1 MANETIAVP
10 EDILEHH
17 VIAAFRKVGASEA
30 SLQAA
35 TRAMM
40 HASRV
45 GVDSHGV
52 RLTTHYCQ
60 MLEGGRL
67 NKNPQLSIEQK
78 GASSATV
85 DGDDG
90 LGHYAAYRAME
101 VACDLARETGIAGV
115 GVRRSSH
122 LGAAGAYA
130 LAGAERGFIGFATT
144 NTDSMVPLFGGARA
158 FHGTNP
164 LAFAAPL
171 AGQKPWLLD
180 MATSSIPMN
189 RVFLYRSLDK
199 ELPYGVAA
207 DKSGVP
213 TTNPHEAEMVMPL
226 GGAEYGYKGAAL
238 AGVATLLSSVLMGTT
253 LDPDFIPMVGSTDI
267 STPRNMG
274 HFVFA
279 ISPDHFAGRAVFEL
293 GMASYIESLRN
304 GPARDGEELM
314 APGDRE
320 WREAERR
327 GRDGIPVDPDT
338 ARFLGLNS

>member
-1 MANETIAVP
+1 MVTDTLAVP
-10 EDILEHH
+10 AHELEQH
-17 VIAAFRKVGASEA
+17 VLAAFRAVGTSEP
-30 SLQAA
+30 SMLAA

-40 HASRV
+40 GASLM

-52 RLTTHYCQ
+52 RLTAHYCT

-67 NKNPQLSIEQK
+67 NKTPTLSVEQT
-78 GASSATV
+78 GASAATV

-90 LGHYAAYRAME
+90 LGHYAAYHAME
-101 VACDLARETGIAGV
+101 LACSLARETGIAGV

-130 LAGAERGFIGFATT
+130 LAAAEKGFVGFATT
-144 NTDSMVPLFGGARA
+144 NTDSMVPLFGGARQ

-171 AGQKPWLLD
+171 PGQKPWLLD

-189 RVFLYRSLDK
+189 RVLLYRSLDK
-199 ELPYGVAA
+199 ALPAGVAA
-207 DKSGVP
+207 DRDGVP
-213 TTNPHEAEMVMPL
+213 VTDPHQAEMVLPL
-226 GGAEYGYKGAAL
+226 GGNNYGYKGAGL
-238 AGVATLLSSVLMGTT
+238 AGVATLLSAVLMGTT
-253 LDPDFIPMVGSTDI
+253 LDPDFIPMVGAQDI

-274 HFVFA
+274 HFVMA
-279 ISPDHFAGRAVFEL
+279 INPDHFSGRAIFEA
-293 GMASYIESLRN
+293 GMARYIESLRSA
-304 GPARDGEELM
+304 PSRPGEQTM

-327 GRDGIPVDPDT
+327 MTEGIVIDADT
-338 ARFLGLNS
+338 ARFLNLA

>member
-1 MANETIAVP
+1 MANETIAVS
-10 EDILEHH
+10 EDILEQH
-17 VIAAFRKVGASEA
+17 VVAAFRKVGTSED

-52 RLTTHYCQ
+52 RLTQHYCT

-67 NKNPQLSIEQK
+67 NKNPQLTIEQK
-78 GASSATV
+78 GPSSATV

-90 LGHYAAYRAME
+90 MGHFAAYRAMSL
-101 VACDLARETGIAGV
+101 ACELAHETGMAGV

-130 LAGAERGFIGFATT
+130 LAGAEAGFVSFATT
-144 NTDSMVPLFGGARA
+144 NTDSMVPLFGGAAA

-171 AGQKPWLLD
+171 SGQRPWLLD

-189 RVFLYRSLDK
+189 RVLLYRSLDK
-199 ELPYGVAA
+199 DLPHGVAA

-213 TTNPHEAEMVMPL
+213 TTNPHEAEMVLPL

-253 LDPDFIPMVGSTDI
+253 LDPDFIPMVGADDI
-267 STPRNMG
+267 QTPRNMG

-279 ISPDHFAGRAVFEL
+279 ISPDHFAGRAIFES
-293 GMASYIESLRN
+293 GMIRYVDSLRN
-304 GPARDGEELM
+304 APAREGEELM

-320 WREAERR
+320 WREATRR
-327 GRDGIPVDPDT
+327 GAEGIPVDPDT
-338 ARFLGLNS
+338 ARFLELSA

>member
-1 MANETIAVP
+1 MANETIHVA
-10 EDILEHH
+10 EDVLEQY
-17 VIAAFRKVGASEA
+17 VIAAFRRLGTSEP

-52 RLTTHYCQ
+52 RLTQHYCQ
-60 MLEGGRL
+60 MLKGGRL
-67 NKNPQLSIEQK
+67 NKKPQLTIEQK
-78 GASSATV
+78 GPSSATV

-101 VACDLARETGIAGV
+101 LACDLARETGMAGV

-130 LAGAERGFIGFATT
+130 LAGAEQGFISFATT
-144 NTDSMVPLFGGARA
+144 NTDSMVPLFGGATA

-189 RVFLYRSLDK
+189 RVLLYRSLGK
-199 ELPYGVAA
+199 ELPGGVAA
-207 DKSGVP
+207 DRSGVP
-213 TTNPHEAEMVMPL
+213 TTNAHEAEMVLPL
-226 GGAEYGYKGAAL
+226 GGADYSYKGAAL
-238 AGVATLLSSVLMGTT
+238 AGVATLLSAILMGTT
-253 LDPDFIPMVGSTDI
+253 LDPDFIPMVGAKDI
-267 STPRNMG
+267 TTPRNMG

-279 ISPDHFAGRAVFEL
+279 INPDHFAGRAGFDA
-293 GMASYIESLRN
+293 GMTHYIDSLRN
-304 GPARDGEELM
+304 APAREGQEVM

-327 GRDGIPVDPDT
+327 KVEGIPVDPDT
-338 ARFLGLNS
+338 ADFLNI

>member
-1 MANETIAVP
+1 MANDTIAVP
-10 EDILEHH
+10 EDILEQH
-17 VIAAFRKVGASEA
+17 VVAAFRKVGASED

-52 RLTTHYCQ
+52 RLTQHYSQ
-60 MLEGGRL
+60 MLVGGRL
-67 NKNPQLSIEQK
+67 NKDPQLTIEQR
-78 GASSATV
+78 GPSSATV

-101 VACDLARETGIAGV
+101 LACQLARETGIAGV

-130 LAGAERGFIGFATT
+130 LAAAEQGFIGFATT
-144 NTDSMVPLFGGARA
+144 NTDSMVPLFGGAEI

-171 AGQKPWLLD
+171 PGQRPWLLD

-189 RVFLYRSLDK
+189 RVLLYRSLDK
-199 ELPYGVAA
+199 ELPAGVAA
-207 DKSGVP
+207 DENGDMV
-213 TTNPHEAEMVMPL
+213 TDPHQARMVLPL
-226 GGAEYGYKGAAL
+226 GGSDYGYKGAAL
-238 AGVATLLSSVLMGTT
+238 AGVATLLSAVLMGTT
-253 LDPDFIPMVGSTDI
+253 LDPDFIPMVGAQDI

-274 HFVFA
+274 HFVLA
-279 ISPDHFAGRAVFEL
+279 ISPDHFAGRAVFEA
-293 GMASYIESLRN
+293 GMARYIESLRN
-304 GPARDGEELM
+304 ATARPGEHIM

-320 WREAERR
+320 WQEADLRKAQ
-327 GRDGIPVDPDT
+327 GLPVDGDT
-338 ARFLGLNS
+338 ARFLGLLK